1 MEFSFI
7 NIFAMMIDTL
17 IIIPEM
23 LHALRGI
30 QNDYHVSKKIKVL
43 IYIFKYASL
52 ILMFVPLGV
61 NKFGFASVLHMLV
74 YLISNCVLIIAYIVI
89 FIVNLRK
96 RLVRLELALLYIV
109 TGIYV
114 ISGLVLSHFL
124 LVICALIYFYL
135 QRKALQS

>member
-1 MEFSFI
+1 
-7 NIFAMMIDTL
+7 MMIDTL

>member
-30 QNDYHVSKKIKVL
+30 QNDSHVSKKIKVL
-43 IYIFKYASL
+43 IYVFKYASL

-61 NKFGFASVLHMLV
+61 NKFGFASVFHMLV

-89 FIVNLRK
+89 FIINLRK
-96 RLVRLELALLYIV
+96 RLVRLELVLLYIV
-109 TGIYV
+109 TAIYV
-114 ISGLVLSHFL
+114 ISGLVLGHYL

-135 QRKALQS
+135 QRKAILS

>member
-30 QNDYHVSKKIKVL
+30 QNDYHISKKIKVL
-43 IYIFKYASL
+43 IYVFKYASL

-61 NKFGFASVLHMLV
+61 NKFGFASVFHMLV
-74 YLISNCVLIIAYIVI
+74 YLISNCVLIVAYIII
-89 FIVNLRK
+89 FIINLRK
-96 RLVRLELALLYIV
+96 RLVRLELVLLYIV
-109 TGIYV
+109 SAIYI
-114 ISGLVLSHFL
+114 ISGVVLGHYL
-124 LVICALIYFYL
+124 LVICAFIYFYL
-135 QRKALQS
+135 QRKAILS